1 MTFNSTT
8 MTKQIFSL
16 MIAATLVV
24 SCGQKDN
31 NQTVD
36 QLIAAKNN
44 KELQARKATIQA
56 DLAKIEAALAT
67 LNVRKE
73 EALVSVATLK
83 DTVFNHYLDI
93 QGSVETKE
101 NILIQPEMPGTLVA
115 LNVKAGQRVSK
126 GQLLARVDDG
136 GSSQQVASL
145 ETQYQLAKTTFER
158 QKNLWSQ
165 KIGSEIQYL
174 QAQTQMLSLQRS
186 VAQAKAMLSKTEIR
200 APFSG
205 TIDEVFVERGQVVSA
220 GPQGLMRIV
229 NLNNMYVSTSI
240 PESYIGKLKVGT
252 QVDVFLTSLNKNY
265 KGKVRQIGNFINPN
279 NRSFGIEVSIPNP
292 ENLLRP
298 NQVAKLKVIDYTVKN
313 AIVVPSNV
321 IQEDG
326 KGNQFVFVATN
337 SDGKTATAKKAMV
350 TIGKS
355 SDNVTEILSGLSAN
369 DIIVIEGVNT
379 ISEEMKLNF
388 YYFNSRKNKLC
399 HIKIKN
405 SAFQVGQLTI
415 VSRCIS

>member
-1 MTFNSTT
+1 MKFNNIP
-8 MTKQIFSL
+8 MTKKIFSL
-16 MIAATLVV
+16 LIASAIFA
-24 SCGQKDN
+24 SCGNKDN
-31 NQTVD
+31 AQTVD

-93 QGSVETKE
+93 QGSVNTKE
-101 NILIQPEMPGTLVA
+101 NILIQPEMPGTLIV

-158 QKNLWSQ
+158 QKNLWNQ

-205 TIDEVFVERGQVVSA
+205 TIDEVFVEKGQVVAA

-229 NLNNMYVSTSI
+229 NLNNMYVSTSV

-337 SDGKTATAKKAMV
+337 SNGKTAMAKKAMV
-350 TIGKS
+350 TTGKS

-379 ISEEMKLNF
+379 ISEGMKLNF
-388 YYFNSRKNKLC
+388 
-399 HIKIKN
+399 
-405 SAFQVGQLTI
+405 
-415 VSRCIS
+415 

>member
-1 MTFNSTT
+1 MTLNRTP
-8 MTKQIFSL
+8 MTKQIFTL
-16 MIAATLVV
+16 LIAATLVV

-379 ISEEMKLNF
+379 ISEGMKLNF
-388 YYFNSRKNKLC
+388 
-399 HIKIKN
+399 
-405 SAFQVGQLTI
+405 
-415 VSRCIS
+415 

>member
-1 MTFNSTT
+1 MKFNITP
-8 MTKQIFSL
+8 MTKLIFPLLVATSL
-16 MIAATLVV
+16 IV
-24 SCGQKDN
+24 SCGDKQN

-44 KELQARKATIQA
+44 KELQARKAAIQA
-56 DLAKIEAALAT
+56 DLAKIDAALAT

-73 EALVSVATLK
+73 EALVSVLTLK

-93 QGSVETKE
+93 QGSVNTKE
-101 NILIQPEMPGTLVA
+101 NILIQPEMPGTLIA
-115 LNVKAGQRVSK
+115 LTVKAGQRVSK

-205 TIDEVFVERGQVVSA
+205 TIDEVFVEKGQVVSA
-220 GPQGLMRIV
+220 SPQGLMRIV
-229 NLNNMYVSTSI
+229 NLNNMYVSTSV

-313 AIVVPSNV
+313 AIVVPSNI

-326 KGNQFVFVATN
+326 KGNQFVFVASN
-337 SDGKTATAKKAMV
+337 SNGKTATAKKAMV
-350 TIGKS
+350 TTGKS

-379 ISEEMKLNF
+379 ISEGMKLNF
-388 YYFNSRKNKLC
+388 
-399 HIKIKN
+399 
-405 SAFQVGQLTI
+405 
-415 VSRCIS
+415 

>member
-1 MTFNSTT
+1 MKYNRTP
-8 MTKQIFSL
+8 MTKLIFPLLVATSL
-16 MIAATLVV
+16 IV
-24 SCGQKDN
+24 SCGDKQND
-31 NQTVD
+31 QTVD

-44 KELQARKATIQA
+44 KELQARKAVIQA
-56 DLAKIEAALAT
+56 DLAKIDAALAT

-73 EALVSVATLK
+73 EALVSVLTLK

-93 QGSVETKE
+93 QGSVNTKE
-101 NILIQPEMPGTLVA
+101 NILIQPEMPGTLIA

-205 TIDEVFVERGQVVSA
+205 TIDEVFVERGQVVAA

-229 NLNNMYVSTSI
+229 NLNNMYVSTTI

-326 KGNQFVFVATN
+326 KGNQFVFVASN
-337 SDGKTATAKKAMV
+337 SNGKTAIAKKAMV
-350 TIGKS
+350 TTGKS

-379 ISEEMKLNF
+379 ISEGMKLNF
-388 YYFNSRKNKLC
+388 
-399 HIKIKN
+399 
-405 SAFQVGQLTI
+405 
-415 VSRCIS
+415 

>member
-1 MTFNSTT
+1 MTSNRKP
-8 MTKQIFSL
+8 MTKKIL
-16 MIAATLVV
+16 PLLIAATLIV
-24 SCGQKDN
+24 SCEEKNN

-44 KELQARKATIQA
+44 KELQARKAVIQA
-56 DLAKIEAALAT
+56 DLAKIDAALAT
-67 LNVRKE
+67 LNVKKE
-73 EALVSVATLK
+73 EALVSVMTLK
-83 DTVFNHYLDI
+83 DTLFNHYLDI
-93 QGSVETKE
+93 QGSVNTKE
-101 NILIQPEMPGTLVA
+101 NILIQPEMPGTLVV
-115 LNVKAGQRVSK
+115 LNAKAGQHVSK

-158 QKNLWSQ
+158 QKNLWNQ

-186 VAQAKAMLSKTEIR
+186 VAQAKAMLAKTEIR

-220 GPQGLMRIV
+220 GAQGLMRIV
-229 NLNNMYVSTSI
+229 NLNNMYVSTSV

-265 KGKVRQIGNFINPN
+265 KGKVRQVGNFINPN

-298 NQVAKLKVIDYTVKN
+298 NQVAKLKVIDYTAKN
-313 AIVVPSNV
+313 AIVVPTNV

-326 KGNQFVFVATN
+326 EGNKFVFVTIN
-337 SDGKTATAKKAMV
+337 SNGKTATAKKIIV
-350 TIGKS
+350 TTGKS
-355 SDNVTEILSGLSAN
+355 SDNVTEILTGLSAN
-369 DIIVIEGVNT
+369 DIIITEGVNT
-379 ISEEMKLNF
+379 ISEGMKLNF
-388 YYFNSRKNKLC
+388 
-399 HIKIKN
+399 
-405 SAFQVGQLTI
+405 
-415 VSRCIS
+415 